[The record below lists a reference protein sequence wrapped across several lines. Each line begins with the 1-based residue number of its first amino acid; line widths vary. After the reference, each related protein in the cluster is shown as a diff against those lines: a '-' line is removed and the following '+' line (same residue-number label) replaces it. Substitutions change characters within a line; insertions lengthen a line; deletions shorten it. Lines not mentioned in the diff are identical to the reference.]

1 MRFNINTMTQHTE
14 DFKERWTALE
24 AMLTER
30 FGKLPNMEALLYLIG
45 INEYEGRTPKY
56 KFSKEEKQ
64 DLMHIA
70 ICKVLSAGGYYEF
83 SGYDEEG
90 WPHYK
95 ELQPVPESTLEGQ
108 EQILKEYI
116 LEYFNM

>member
-1 MRFNINTMTQHTE
+1 MTQTE
-14 DFKERWTALE
+14 NNFTQRWQSLE

-45 INEYEGRTPKY
+45 MNEFQGRTPKY

-70 ICKVLSAGGYYEF
+70 VCTVLSKGGYYRLE
-83 SGYDEEG
+83 GKDDEG
-90 WPHYK
+90 WPHFQ
-95 ELQPVPESTLEGQ
+95 ELKPVPETTLEGQ
-108 EQILKEYI
+108 ELLLKEHI
-116 LEYFNM
+116 LEYFDM

>member
-1 MRFNINTMTQHTE
+1 MTQDTE
-14 DFKERWTALE
+14 DFKQRWTALE

-30 FGKLPNMEALLYLIG
+30 FGKLPNMEAILYLIG
-45 INEYEGRTPKY
+45 INEYQGRTPKH

-70 ICKVLSAGGYYEF
+70 ICKVLTPAGYYAF

-90 WPHYK
+90 WPHFQ
-95 ELQPVPESTLEGQ
+95 ELKPVPETTLEGQ
-108 EQILKEYI
+108 EQMLQRHI
-116 LEYFNM
+116 LEYFDM